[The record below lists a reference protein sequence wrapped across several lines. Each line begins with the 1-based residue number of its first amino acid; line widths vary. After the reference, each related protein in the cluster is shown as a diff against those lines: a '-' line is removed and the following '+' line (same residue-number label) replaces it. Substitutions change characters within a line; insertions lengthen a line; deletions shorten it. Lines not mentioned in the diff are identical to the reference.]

1 MSDAVKFVSED
12 LFMQVDCAKT
22 AASRPQPT
30 YTKLE
35 RSGVL
40 TRFLREEQPL
50 KAIMYW
56 LEHVA
61 GHQVDNIAA
70 LSAMLCRAIADI
82 DRLINLQLNA
92 IIHHEKLQQLESSWR
107 GLLYLT
113 EQTEAHDREQKVKVK
128 LISLAWPE
136 LAKDIN
142 RAIDFDQSDFFKLIY
157 DNEFDM
163 PGGEPFGV
171 LIGDYQISHKAR
183 SNKARKNNA
192 DREQLRTGHS
202 GNDLD
207 TLKDVVRTAAAAF
220 APFICAAHP
229 SLFGVDHF
237 SQLGLVSDI
246 GSQFKQPEYV
256 KWRALRAMEDAR
268 FLGMVLPQV
277 LMRSPYK
284 DDGSR
289 TECFVFKESLVCPD
303 QDYLWGNS
311 AFAFAAVLVRAY
323 SESGW
328 FAQIRGMKSG
338 HYNFGLVS
346 QLPVSQYETEKYQ
359 PFNKPSVN
367 LLISH
372 RFEADLS
379 DNGFVALSSV
389 PYSDFFA
396 FYNNASVQQAKQYDD
411 HLTGLNARLSAM
423 LQYILCVSRFAHYIK
438 VIGRD
443 KVGGYHSAAEC
454 EQDLQRWLHQYTTAS
469 TDASLDVRA
478 RHPLREA
485 HIQVREKRGEPGRYY
500 SIIKLQPHFQL
511 DQMLTTVKLVAELSP
526 KQHTKT

>member
-1 MSDAVKFVSED
+1 MMSDAVKFINED
-12 LFMQVDCAKT
+12 LFRQEACVDSAQAQKI
-22 AASRPQPT
+22 QPT

-40 TRFLREEQPL
+40 ARFLREDKAL
-50 KAIMYW
+50 NAIMYW
-56 LEHVA
+56 LEHIS
-61 GHQVDNIAA
+61 GHEAPNVTA
-70 LSAMLCRAIADI
+70 LCAMLCRAIADI
-82 DRLINLQLNA
+82 DRLINLQLNE
-92 IIHHEKLQQLESSWR
+92 IIHHEKFQQLESSWR

-113 EQTEAHDREQKVKVK
+113 EQTEQHDREQKVKVK
-128 LISLAWPE
+128 LISLSWPE
-136 LAKDIN
+136 LTKDIK

-171 LIGDYQISHKAR
+171 LIGDYQISHKVR
-183 SNKARKNNA
+183 P
-192 DREQLRTGHS
+192 EQG

-246 GSQFKQPEYV
+246 ASQFKQPEYI
-256 KWRALRAMEDAR
+256 KWRALRAMEDSR

-277 LMRSPYK
+277 LMRSPYR

-289 TECFVFKESLVCPD
+289 SESFVFKESLACPEKN
-303 QDYLWGNS
+303 YLWGNS
-311 AFAFAAVLVRAY
+311 AFAFASVLVRAY

-359 PFNKPSVN
+359 ALNKPSVN
-367 LLISH
+367 LLIGH
-372 RFEADLS
+372 KFEADLS

-389 PYSDFFA
+389 PYSDYFA
-396 FYNNASVQQAKQYDD
+396 FYNNASVQQAKQYDNQI
-411 HLTGLNARLSAM
+411 TSLNARLSAM
-423 LQYILCVSRFAHYIK
+423 LQYILCVSRFAHYVK
-438 VIGRD
+438 VISRD
-443 KVGGYHSAAEC
+443 KVGGYITAQEC
-454 EQDLQRWLHQYTTAS
+454 QQDLQRWLHQYTTAS

-485 HIQVREKRGEPGRYY
+485 HIQVKEKRGEPGRYF

-511 DQMLTTVKLVAELSP
+511 DQMVTTVKLVAELSP
-526 KQHTKT
+526 KQTAQT